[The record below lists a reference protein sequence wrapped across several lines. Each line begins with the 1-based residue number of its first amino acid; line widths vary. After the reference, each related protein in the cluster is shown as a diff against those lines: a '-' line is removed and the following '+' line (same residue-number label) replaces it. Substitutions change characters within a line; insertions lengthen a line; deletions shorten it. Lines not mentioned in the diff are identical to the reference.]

1 MNPKDYQEK
10 AVESLLEKGAGLL
23 RRDGIRRMIF
33 HAPTGSGKTL
43 MAAEF
48 LKRLADDNSV
58 APFACI
64 WTAPRTLH
72 LQSKEKLTK
81 YYADSHALD
90 CVEFDNLTDRQISES
105 QILFVNWESIR
116 QEKNIII
123 RENERDMYL
132 DKVLENTRETG
143 RKIILLID
151 ESHHHITDISGELI
165 AGIAPN
171 LIVEISATPVL
182 QSPDELIKVQLED
195 VVAEGMIKK
204 SVVVNQGFVDAV
216 AETTKRKVRLT
227 LAERSEKVVLK
238 QALAKRA
245 QLAAAFADNG
255 VAVNPLM
262 CVQLS
267 DRRSQAD
274 QDVED
279 VIRRVLADNGVTVD
293 NGKLAVWLSDEK
305 ANLNRLSENDSEA
318 EVLIFKQAIA
328 LGWDCPRAQVLALF
342 RDWKNMVFSVQ
353 TLGRIM
359 RMPQPDT
366 GHYASDDLNK
376 AYIYTNLG
384 QVEIHQDVV
393 GGYVHIH
400 TSQRIDAYSA
410 LKLRSVHSLRMR
422 EKTRVARQFGALFL
436 QVAEEMKLKEKIKTK
451 NQRVS
456 QAFISDLERVDV
468 DAMAG
473 ETMVGKDKM
482 QLGHSAELQKMFDH
496 FVRDN
501 LSPYYPEERSIGNAK
516 KAIYDFF
523 GGPLLMDY
531 EDKFEN
537 IINIVLS
544 ESNRQH
550 FAEAMAR
557 AVEKYRQAVE
567 RRKEPLQATGEW
579 EVPERVTH
587 SENYRLVKAPK
598 SVMQPFYAS
607 DKQSGPEKE
616 FIELLEGHEK
626 VEWWY
631 KNGERESMYFA
642 VPYEAVDGEKPFY
655 VDFVVRFVDGR
666 VGLFDTKQG
675 FTIAGAPDKSD
686 GLLAYIKKEN
696 KRRGADEKLVGGI
709 VTQVAD
715 GGLWKIYR
723 DKGCKLNSAN
733 LDNWDAL
740 DW

>member
-1 MNPKDYQEK
+1 MNLKDYQER
-10 AVESLLEKGAGLL
+10 AVESLLQKGAGLL

-33 HAPTGSGKTL
+33 HSPTGSGKTV
-43 MAAEF
+43 MVAEF
-48 LKRLADDNSV
+48 LKQLADDNSV

-64 WTAPRTLH
+64 WTAPRALH
-72 LQSKEKLTK
+72 LQSKEKLTG

-90 CVEFDNLTDRQISES
+90 CVEFRDLTDRQIGEF
-105 QILFVNWESIR
+105 QTLFVNWESVR

-132 DKVLENTRETG
+132 DKALENTREAG
-143 RKIILLID
+143 RKIVLLID
-151 ESHHHITDISGELI
+151 ESHYHISEISNELI

-182 QSPDELIKVQLED
+182 QDPDELIRVPLED
-195 VVAEGMIKK
+195 VVNEGMIKK
-204 SVVVNQGFVDAV
+204 SVVVNQDFAGAV
-216 AETTKRKVRLT
+216 AKKTKDTVNLKIT
-227 LAERSEKVVLK
+227 ERSEKVVLK

-245 QLAAAFADNG
+245 QLADAFADNG

-262 CVQLS
+262 CIQLS
-267 DRRSQAD
+267 DRRNQTD

-279 VIRRVLADNGVTVD
+279 VIRRILADNGVTIE
-293 NGKLAVWLSDEK
+293 NGKLAVWLSNEK
-305 ANLNRLSENDSEA
+305 ANLNRLSENDSEVEA
-318 EVLIFKQAIA
+318 LIFKQAIA

-342 RDWKNMVFSVQ
+342 RDWKSMTFSVQ

-359 RMPQPDT
+359 RMPQPDI

-376 AYIYTNLG
+376 AYIYTNLA
-384 QVEIHQDVV
+384 QIEIHQDVV

-422 EKTRVARQFGALFL
+422 EKTRIARQFSALFL
-436 QVAEEMKLKEKIKTK
+436 QAAAETKLQEKIKTK

-456 QAFISDLERVDV
+456 EKFISDMERSDV
-468 DAMAG
+468 DAMVNEAVTG
-473 ETMVGKDKM
+473 QAEI
-482 QLGHSAELQKMFDH
+482 QLEHSAELQKMFDY

-501 LSPYYPEERSIGNAK
+501 LSPFYPESRSIGNAK
-516 KAIYDFF
+516 KAVYDFF

-531 EDKFEN
+531 EDSFEN
-537 IINIVLS
+537 IVNIVLS
-544 ESNRQH
+544 ESNRRY
-550 FAEAMAR
+550 FAETLAH

-567 RRKEPLQATGEW
+567 QRKEPLQVTGEW
-579 EVPERVTH
+579 EVPKRITH
-587 SENYRLVKAPK
+587 SENCKLMKAAK
-598 SVMQPFYAS
+598 SVMQPFYAP
-607 DKQSGPEKE
+607 DRQSKPETN
-616 FIELLEGHEK
+616 FIELLENHEK

-642 VPYEAVDGEKPFY
+642 APYKAFDGEKPFY
-655 VDFVVRFVDGR
+655 VDFVVRFLDGR
-666 VGLFDTKQG
+666 IGLFDTKQG
-675 FTIAGAPDKSD
+675 YTITESKDKSD

-696 KRRGADEKLVGGI
+696 KRRNANEQLTGGI
-709 VTQVAD
+709 VTQT
-715 GGLWKIYR
+715 GGGGAWKIYR
-723 DKGCKLNSAN
+723 GKGSKLNRAN

>member
-1 MNPKDYQEK
+1 MNLKEYQER

-33 HAPTGSGKTL
+33 HAPTGSGKTV
-43 MAAEF
+43 MVAEF
-48 LKRLADDNSV
+48 LKQLADDNSV

-64 WTAPRTLH
+64 WTAPRALH

-81 YYADSHALD
+81 HYADSHALD
-90 CVEFDNLTDRQISES
+90 CVEFSNLTDRQIDEF
-105 QILFVNWESIR
+105 QILFVNWESVR

-132 DKVLENTRETG
+132 DKVLENTRAAG
-143 RKIILLID
+143 RKIVLLID
-151 ESHHHITDISGELI
+151 ESHYHISEISGELI

-182 QSPDELIKVQLED
+182 QGPDELHKVPLED
-195 VVAEGMIKK
+195 VVNEGMIKK
-204 SVVVNQGFVDAV
+204 SVVVNQGFANAIAEETKGAV
-216 AETTKRKVRLT
+216 NLKMT
-227 LAERSEKVVLK
+227 ERSEKVVLE

-245 QLAAAFADNG
+245 QLAEAFADNG

-262 CVQLS
+262 CIQLS
-267 DRRSQAD
+267 DRKTQAD

-279 VIRRVLADNGVTVD
+279 LIRRILTDNGVTIE
-293 NGKLAVWLSDEK
+293 NGKLAVWLSNEK
-305 ANLNRLSENDSEA
+305 ANLDRLSENDGEVD
-318 EVLIFKQAIA
+318 VLIFKQAIA

-359 RMPQPDT
+359 RMPQPDI
-366 GHYASDDLNK
+366 GHYASDELNK
-376 AYIYTNLG
+376 AYIYTNLA
-384 QVEIHQDVV
+384 QIEIHQEVV

-400 TSQRIDAYSA
+400 ASQRLDAYST

-422 EKTRVARQFGALFL
+422 EKTRIARQFGALFL
-436 QVAEEMKLKEKIKTK
+436 QAAEEMKLKEKIKTK
-451 NQRVS
+451 SQRVS
-456 QAFISDLERVDV
+456 ERFISDLEKVDV
-468 DAMAG
+468 DAMVS
-473 ETMVGKDKM
+473 ETMVGQNEI
-482 QLGHSAELQKMFDH
+482 QLGHSAELQKMFDY

-531 EDKFEN
+531 EDSFDN
-537 IINIVLS
+537 IVNIVLS
-544 ESNRQH
+544 EHNCRH

-557 AVEKYRQAVE
+557 AVQKYRQAVE
-567 RRKEPLQATGEW
+567 QRKEPLQVTGEW
-579 EVPERVTH
+579 EVPKRVTH
-587 SENYRLVKAPK
+587 SENYQLVKAAK
-598 SVMQPFYAS
+598 SVMRPFYAPNN
-607 DKQSGPEKE
+607 QSVPEKK
-616 FIELLEGHEK
+616 FIKLLEDHEK
-626 VEWWY
+626 VKWWY

-642 VPYEAVDGEKPFY
+642 SPYKAFDGEKPFY

-666 VGLFDTKQG
+666 IGLFDTKQG
-675 FTIAGAPDKSD
+675 YTINEARDKSD

-696 KRRGADEKLVGGI
+696 KRRGTDEQLVGGI
-709 VTQVAD
+709 VTQMD
-715 GGLWKIYR
+715 GGGAWKIYR
-723 DKGCKLNSAN
+723 GKGAKLNSAN

>member
-1 MNPKDYQEK
+1 MNLKEYQER
-10 AVESLLEKGAGLL
+10 AVESLLQKGAGLL

-33 HAPTGSGKTL
+33 HAPTGSGKTV

-48 LKRLADDNSV
+48 LKQLADDNSV

-64 WTAPRTLH
+64 WTAPGELH

-81 YYADSHALD
+81 YYADSRALD
-90 CVEFDNLTDRQISES
+90 CVEFSNLTDRQIDES

-132 DKVLENTRETG
+132 GKVLENTRATG
-143 RKIILLID
+143 RKIVLLID
-151 ESHHHITDISGELI
+151 ESHYHITDISNELI
-165 AGIAPN
+165 ADIAPN
-171 LIVEISATPVL
+171 LIVEVSATPVL
-182 QSPDELIKVQLED
+182 RDPDELIKVQLED
-195 VVAEGMIKK
+195 VVHEGMIKK
-204 SVVVNQGFVDAV
+204 SVVVNQGFAGAV
-216 AETTKRKVRLT
+216 AKETKGKVNLT
-227 LAERSEKVVLK
+227 MTERSEKVVLK

-245 QLAAAFADNG
+245 QLAATFADSG

-262 CVQLS
+262 CVQLGTL
-267 DRRSQAD
+267 RSQVD
-274 QDVED
+274 QDVEY
-279 VIRRVLADNGVTVD
+279 VIRRVLANSGVTTK
-293 NGKLAVWLSDEK
+293 NGKLAIWLSNEK
-305 ANLNRLSENDSEA
+305 ANLNRLSENDSEVD
-318 EVLIFKQAIA
+318 VLIFKQAIA

-342 RDWKNMVFSVQ
+342 RDWKDKIFSVQ

-366 GHYASDDLNK
+366 GHYASDELNK

-384 QVEIHQDVV
+384 QVEIHQEIV

-422 EKTRVARQFGALFL
+422 EKTRIARQFGALFL
-436 QVAEEMKLKEKIKTK
+436 QAAEEMKLKEKIKTK

-456 QAFISDLERVDV
+456 EMFISDLERGDV
-468 DAMAG
+468 DAIVG

-501 LSPYYPEERSIGNAK
+501 LSPYYPEDRSIGNAK

-557 AVEKYRQAVE
+557 AVERYRQAVE
-567 RRKEPLQATGEW
+567 QRKEPLQVASEW

-587 SENYRLVKAPK
+587 SENYRLVKASK
-598 SVMQPFYAS
+598 SVMQPFYAPNN
-607 DKQSGPEKE
+607 QSGPEKK
-616 FIELLEGHEK
+616 FIELLEDHEK

-642 VPYEAVDGEKPFY
+642 SPYKAIGEEKPFY
-655 VDFVVRFVDGR
+655 VDFIVRFLDGR
-666 VGLFDTKQG
+666 IGLFDTKQG
-675 FTIAGAPDKSD
+675 FTIDESRDKSD

-696 KRRGADEKLVGGI
+696 KRRNANEQLTGGI
-709 VTQVAD
+709 VTQTD
-715 GGLWKIYR
+715 GGGVWKIYR
-723 DKGCKLNSAN
+723 GKGSKLNSAN

>member
-1 MNPKDYQEK
+1 MNLKEYQER

-33 HAPTGSGKTL
+33 HSPTGSGKTV
-43 MAAEF
+43 MVAEF

-64 WTAPRTLH
+64 WTAPRALH
-72 LQSKEKLTK
+72 SQSKEKLTK
-81 YYADSHALD
+81 YYADSHAFD
-90 CVEFDNLTDRQISES
+90 CVKFSNLTDRQIDES

-116 QEKNIII
+116 QGKNIII

-132 DKVLENTRETG
+132 GKVLENTRAAG
-143 RKIILLID
+143 RQIVLLID
-151 ESHHHITDISGELI
+151 ESHYHISDISSELI

-171 LIVEISATPVL
+171 LIVEISATPIL
-182 QSPDELIKVQLED
+182 QNPDELIRVQLED
-195 VVAEGMIKK
+195 VVDEGMIKK
-204 SVVVNQGFVDAV
+204 SVVVNQGFADAV
-216 AETTKRKVRLT
+216 AKKTKNAVNLT
-227 LAERSEKVVLK
+227 MTERSEKVVLK
-238 QALAKRA
+238 QALAKRV
-245 QLAAAFADNG
+245 QLAEAFADNG

-267 DRRSQAD
+267 DRKSQAD

-279 VIRRVLADNGVTVD
+279 VIRRILASNGVTTE
-293 NGKLAVWLSDEK
+293 NGKLAVWLSNEK
-305 ANLNRLSENDSEA
+305 ANLNRLSENDSEV

-342 RDWKNMVFSVQ
+342 RDWKNMIFSVQ

-366 GHYASDDLNK
+366 GHYANDELNK
-376 AYIYTNLG
+376 AYVYTNLA
-384 QVEIHQDVV
+384 QIEIHQDVV

-422 EKTRVARQFGALFL
+422 EKTRISRQFSALFL
-436 QVAEEMKLKEKIKTK
+436 QAAEEMKLQKKIKTRK
-451 NQRVS
+451 QRVS
-456 QAFISDLERVDV
+456 EMFISDMERNDV
-468 DAMAG
+468 DAMVS
-473 ETMVGKDKM
+473 ETMTGQAEM
-482 QLGHSAELQKMFDH
+482 QLGHSAELQKMFDY

-501 LSPYYPEERSIGNAK
+501 LSPYYPEDRSIGNAK

-531 EDKFEN
+531 EDNFEN
-537 IINIVLS
+537 IVNIVLS
-544 ESNRQH
+544 ESNRQC
-550 FAEAMAR
+550 FAEAMKR

-567 RRKEPLQATGEW
+567 QRKEPLQVTDAW
-579 EVPERVTH
+579 EVPKRVTH
-587 SENYRLVKAPK
+587 SENHKLEKAAK
-598 SVMQPFYAS
+598 SVMQPFYAPNN
-607 DKQSGPEKE
+607 QSGPEKK
-616 FIELLEGHEK
+616 FIELLENHEK

-642 VPYEAVDGEKPFY
+642 SPYKAFDGEKPFY
-655 VDFVVRFVDGR
+655 VDFVVRFVGGR
-666 VGLFDTKQG
+666 IGLFDTKQG
-675 FTIAGAPDKSD
+675 FTIDDARDKSD

-696 KRRGADEKLVGGI
+696 KRRNADEQLIGGI
-709 VTQVAD
+709 VTQMD
-715 GGLWKIYR
+715 GGGAWKIYR
-723 DKGCKLNSAN
+723 GKGAKLTRAN
-733 LDNWDAL
+733 LANWDAL
-740 DW
+740 EW